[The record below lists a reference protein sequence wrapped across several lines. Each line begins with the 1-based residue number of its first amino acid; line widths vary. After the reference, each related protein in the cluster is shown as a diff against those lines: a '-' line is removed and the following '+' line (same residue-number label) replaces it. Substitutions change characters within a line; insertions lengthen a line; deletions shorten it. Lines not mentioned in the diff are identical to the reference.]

1 MNHNYFS
8 LTREELGRR
17 ILTVNTLNPPLRCAF
32 LYKTNAHRLIP
43 RSVVFFVHKD
53 CSSKRKYASEKL
65 QRPQVCVKGQ
75 EENVQDLPDF
85 LVQVGCVFR
94 GGGWCKYLIIPCCVS
109 FITGLNDAYGNIL
122 TCSNSSHVIARDM
135 CVARIEVMDL

>member
-65 QRPQVCVKGQ
+65 QRPQVCIKGAGRERARLAGILGYKLVVSS
-75 EENVQDLPDF
+75 EE
-85 LVQVGCVFR
+85 VGGV
-94 GGGWCKYLIIPCCVS
+94 
-109 FITGLNDAYGNIL
+109 NI
-122 TCSNSSHVIARDM
+122 
-135 CVARIEVMDL
+135 